1 MNIEKVIKDSLINF
15 DGKVA
20 VYYDDLNGNVLKIN
34 EKEKYNS
41 ASCIKIFILI
51 ELFNQISNEEIN
63 RKMELTYLNKHYVNG
78 SGVMRYLSKGIKLPI
93 LDIATLM
100 MIISDNVAT
109 NMLIDFLGIDK
120 INKTIENIGCRDTKL
135 YSEFKSVED
144 EVFSE
149 TTAYDYYLVWKKLND
164 YELFDKEITQEII
177 DIIKNQKYHEMV
189 GDGIDKIY
197 KEVENPIVNYIVT
210 KSGKYQSVRNDGG
223 IVSTKYGNYI
233 LTVDAVRRCDWLNR
247 FGEND
252 QPGKVAILLEMDIQ
266 NQTYDD
272 PYNDFMFIDS
282 QIIVLDENNYSIQS
296 WGTGY
301 DDGEYHTSPKIP
313 VGTNGKLVIPY
324 IVDDTC
330 NMVTITFNNQYKIVA
345 QITD

>member
-1 MNIEKVIKDSLINF
+1 MNIEKLIQDSLINF

-20 VYYDDLNGNVLKIN
+20 VYYDDLNGNILKIN

-51 ELFNQISNEEIN
+51 ELFNQINNETIN
-63 RKMELTYLNKHYVNG
+63 RKMELTYLDKHYVNG

-164 YELFDKEITQEII
+164 YELFDKEITREII
-177 DIIKNQKYHEMV
+177 DIIKNQKYYEMV

-233 LTVDAVRRCDWLNR
+233 LTILIKDFKDKDYR
-247 FGEND
+247 ND
-252 QPGKVAILLEMDIQ
+252 EYVYSQGKKISNIIFNE
-266 NQTYDD
+266 
-272 PYNDFMFIDS
+272 FIRKG
-282 QIIVLDENNYSIQS
+282 II
-296 WGTGY
+296 
-301 DDGEYHTSPKIP
+301 
-313 VGTNGKLVIPY
+313 
-324 IVDDTC
+324 
-330 NMVTITFNNQYKIVA
+330 
-345 QITD
+345 

>member
-1 MNIEKVIKDSLINF
+1 MNIEKTIKDSLINF

-20 VYYDDLNGNVLKIN
+20 VFYDDLNGKVVKIN
-34 EKEKYNS
+34 EKEKYNA

-51 ELFNQISNEEIN
+51 ELFNEIN
-63 RKMELTYLNKHYVNG
+63 NGIIDRETELTYLDKHYVNG

-120 INKTIENIGCRDTKL
+120 INKAIKSIGCKDTNL
-135 YSEFKSVED
+135 YSRFRSVED

-149 TTAYDYYLVWKKLND
+149 TTAYDYYLVWKKLNN
-164 YELFDKEITQEII
+164 YELFNKDITQEII

-189 GDGIDKIY
+189 GDGIDKVY

-233 LTVDAVRRCDWLNR
+233 LTILIKDFKDKDYR
-247 FGEND
+247 ND
-252 QPGKVAILLEMDIQ
+252 EYVYSQGKKISNIIFNEFIRKFPIL
-266 NQTYDD
+266 
-272 PYNDFMFIDS
+272 
-282 QIIVLDENNYSIQS
+282 
-296 WGTGY
+296 
-301 DDGEYHTSPKIP
+301 
-313 VGTNGKLVIPY
+313 
-324 IVDDTC
+324 
-330 NMVTITFNNQYKIVA
+330 
-345 QITD
+345 

>member
-1 MNIEKVIKDSLINF
+1 MNIETIIKESLVNF

-20 VYYDDLNGNVLKIN
+20 IYYDDLHGNILSIN
-34 EKEKYNS
+34 EKEIYNA

-51 ELFNQISNEEIN
+51 ELFNQINNGNIN
-63 RKMELTYLNKHYVNG
+63 RELELTYLDKHYVNG
-78 SGVMRYLSKGIKLPI
+78 SGVIRYLSKGIKLPV

-135 YSEFKSVED
+135 YSEFKSVEN

-164 YELFDKEITQEII
+164 YELFDKDTTQEII

-189 GDGIDKIY
+189 GDGIDKVY

-233 LTVDAVRRCDWLNR
+233 LTIFIKDFKDKEYR
-247 FGEND
+247 ND
-252 QPGKVAILLEMDIQ
+252 EYVYSQGKKISNIIFNE
-266 NQTYDD
+266 
-272 PYNDFMFIDS
+272 FIR
-282 QIIVLDENNYSIQS
+282 
-296 WGTGY
+296 
-301 DDGEYHTSPKIP
+301 KR
-313 VGTNGKLVIPY
+313 
-324 IVDDTC
+324 
-330 NMVTITFNNQYKIVA
+330 TI
-345 QITD
+345 

>member
-120 INKTIENIGCRDTKL
+120 INKKIENIGCRDTKL

-233 LTVDAVRRCDWLNR
+233 LTIFIKDFKDKDYR
-247 FGEND
+247 ND
-252 QPGKVAILLEMDIQ
+252 EYVYSQGKKISNIIFNE
-266 NQTYDD
+266 
-272 PYNDFMFIDS
+272 FIRK
-282 QIIVLDENNYSIQS
+282 E
-296 WGTGY
+296 
-301 DDGEYHTSPKIP
+301 
-313 VGTNGKLVIPY
+313 
-324 IVDDTC
+324 
-330 NMVTITFNNQYKIVA
+330 TI
-345 QITD
+345 